1 MAVMAGMAAW
11 RWARGL
17 AVWRVLWPGRWRVL
31 WRTLWRVLWLVGL
44 CALLPAQAHKPSDS
58 YLALAVDG
66 AAVAGQW
73 DIALR
78 DLDFALGLDADG
90 DGQITWGEL
99 RSRHAEIAAYALAR
113 LRLDADG
120 AACTLT
126 AGRQLVDEHTDG
138 AYTALEFSARCSHAP
153 RSLAVGYTL
162 FNALDPQHRGLLR
175 LDYAGQTRTAVLG
188 PQVPNQAFELQVI
201 SRLRQFLDYGREGVG
216 HIWVGYDHILFLLS
230 LLLPAVLLWRGT
242 AWLPVDRFRTALVDV
257 LRIVTAF
264 TVAHSITLSLA
275 TLGLVAPP
283 SRWVESAIAL
293 SVVLAALN
301 NVWPLVH
308 GRRWLVAFGFGLIH
322 GFGFAS
328 VLQDLGLPREALV
341 LALVGFNLGVEAGQL
356 VIVAVFLPLAFA
368 ARRTVFYR
376 RGVLVAGSLLI
387 ALVAAIWLAERA
399 FNLKVLP
406 V

>member
-1 MAVMAGMAAW
+1 V
-11 RWARGL
+11 
-17 AVWRVLWPGRWRVL
+17 
-31 WRTLWRVLWLVGL
+31 
-44 CALLPAQAHKPSDS
+44 
-58 YLALAVDG
+58 
-66 AAVAGQW
+66 VAGQW

-99 RSRHAEIAAYALAR
+99 RARHAEIAAYALAR

-120 AACTLT
+120 APCALA
-126 AGRQLVDEHTDG
+126 AGRQRVDEHTDG
-138 AYTALEFSARCSHAP
+138 SYTVLEFSARCPQPP
-153 RSLAVGYTL
+153 RSLAVDYRL
-162 FNALDPQHRGLLR
+162 FGDLDPQHRGLLR
-175 LDYAGQTRTAVLG
+175 LAYAGQTRSAVLV
-188 PQVPNQAFELQVI
+188 PQAAAQTFELQVI
-201 SRLRQFLDYGREGVG
+201 SRWRQFVDYAREGVG

-230 LLLPAVLLWRGT
+230 LLLPAVLLWSATGWR
-242 AWLPVDRFRTALVDV
+242 AADRFRTAFIDV

-275 TLGLVAPP
+275 TLGLLAPP
-283 SRWVESAIAL
+283 SRLVESAIAL

-301 NVWPLVH
+301 NVWPVFH
-308 GRRWLVAFGFGLIH
+308 GRRWMVAFGFGLIH

-356 VIVAVFLPLAFA
+356 AIVAAFLPLAFA
-368 ARRTVFYR
+368 ARRTALYQ
-376 RGVLVAGSLLI
+376 RGVLQGGSLLI
-387 ALVAAIWLAERA
+387 TGVAGIWLAERV
-399 FNLKVLP
+399 FNLKLLP